1 MSKKV
6 VIIGAG
12 IVGCALADE
21 LTQRGWTDV
30 TVLEQGPLWA
40 AGGST
45 SHAPGLV
52 FQTNASKSLA
62 LYAKYTVE
70 KLCSLDLDGEPCFL
84 QVGSLE
90 VATSKER
97 LKELHRRASLATAWG
112 IGAKVISAK
121 EAKKLFPLLEE
132 KAILGA
138 LHVPT
143 DGLAKGV
150 RADEAMGRLAI
161 SRGAKFL
168 DRHEVLDILK
178 ENGKVTGVKT
188 NQGNFAAE
196 VVIACAGIWGPK
208 VGDMIG
214 MPTALQP
221 LAHQLAWMKDLPG
234 LADQTEEAVLPL
246 LRHQDKDLY
255 YRQRNKG
262 LGVGWYGHKP
272 LPIKAKDILPFNKA
286 KIMPSVLEF
295 TKKEWEGAIQH
306 SGKIVPELKK
316 SKIDSAMNG
325 LFSFTVDNF
334 PLMGEWAGLK
344 GFWTA
349 EAVWVTHSAGVARA
363 IAEWLVDG
371 HPSLSV
377 HESDVNRFEKH
388 QIGPEHIEMRGKQ
401 NYVEVYDILHPLEP
415 MKEPRPI
422 RTTGFYPR
430 QKVLGGY
437 FLEATGYER
446 PQWYETNK
454 KLVTKFKS
462 PKRNEWAAMHW
473 SPIVGAEAQ
482 YVRKHVGLFDI
493 TSLKRIE
500 VSGKGALNFLQH
512 QTTGKLDKAIGS
524 ITYCLMLTEHGG
536 IVSDITVTRLDENQF
551 ILGANGNVDLIRLQN
566 AAPDDVHV
574 RDITSGTIGLGLFGP
589 SARQLAQ
596 SICEDDLSNESLGY
610 FKAKKTY
617 LGQVPVTLWRLSYV
631 GELGFEIYADAD
643 MALKLW
649 DTLFKAG
656 KKFGLIPAGRGAFN
670 SMRLEKGYRSYGAE
684 MTSEHNPYE
693 AGLGFAVRKTG
704 GFIGHDAL
712 SQINP
717 ENITRKLSCL
727 VIEKDLDV
735 VMGKEPVLVNNKVV
749 GYTTSAY
756 YGHSVG
762 APLAYAWLPIEHS
775 KIGTKVE
782 IQYFDKLVKAKV
794 GNDPQ
799 FDPDMTRLKS

>member
-12 IVGCALADE
+12 IVGCSLADE

-52 FQTNASKSLA
+52 FQTNSSRTLS

-90 VATSKER
+90 IATNKLR
-97 LKELHRRASLATAWG
+97 LNDLHRRASLANAWG
-112 IGAKVISAK
+112 IPAKVISAK
-121 EAKKLFPLLEE
+121 EAVKLFPMLDQ
-132 KAILGA
+132 KSIIGA
-138 LHVPT
+138 LHVPS
-143 DGLAKGV
+143 DGLAKGL

-161 SRGAKFL
+161 ARGAKFL
-168 DRHEVLDILK
+168 ERHEVLDIKK

-188 NQGNFAAE
+188 NKGDFVAD

-208 VGDMIG
+208 VGEMIG
-214 MPTALQP
+214 MPTAIQP
-221 LAHQLAWMKDLPG
+221 LAHQLAWTKDLAG
-234 LADQTEEAVLPL
+234 LKNEVEESTLPMV
-246 LRHQDKDLY
+246 RHQDKDLY

-262 LGVGWYGHKP
+262 LGVGWYGHRP
-272 LPIKAKDILPFNKA
+272 LPVKAKDILPFDKA
-286 KIMPSVLEF
+286 KVMPSVLEF
-295 TKKEWEGAIQH
+295 TKKEWDGAIRH
-306 SGKIVPELKK
+306 SGKIIPELKK

-325 LFSFTVDNF
+325 LFSFTVDGF

-371 HPSLSV
+371 YPSLSV

-401 NYVEVYDILHPLEP
+401 NYVEVYDLMHPLEP
-415 MKEPRPI
+415 MQEPRPL

-430 QKVLGGY
+430 QKTLGGY

-446 PQWYETNK
+446 PQWYQRNK
-454 KLVTKFKS
+454 NLVKKYKS
-462 PKRNEWAAMHW
+462 PKRNNWAAMHW
-473 SPIVGAEAQ
+473 SPIIGAEAQ

-500 VSGKGALNFLQH
+500 VSGKGALAFLH
-512 QTTGKLDKAIGS
+512 KQTTGKLDKPVGS
-524 ITYCLMLTEHGG
+524 ITYCLMLTEKAG
-536 IVSDITVTRLDENQF
+536 IISDITVARTGESEF
-551 ILGANGNVDLIRLQN
+551 ILGANGNVDLIKLRN
-566 AAPDDVHV
+566 SAPDDVFV
-574 RDITSGTIGLGLFGP
+574 KDITAGTVGLGLFGP
-589 SARQLAQ
+589 KARQLAQ
-596 SICEDDLSNESLGY
+596 SICEDNLSNESLGY
-610 FKAKKTY
+610 FKSKKTY

-643 MALKLW
+643 MGLKLW

-656 KKFGLIPAGRGAFN
+656 KEFGLIPAGRGAFN

-684 MTSEHNPYE
+684 MTSENNPYE
-693 AGLGFAVRKTG
+693 AGLSFAVRKSD
-704 GFIGHDAL
+704 GFIGYDAFNKID
-712 SQINP
+712 QG
-717 ENITRKLSCL
+717 NIKKKLCCL
-727 VIEKDLDV
+727 VIENDFDV
-735 VMGKEPVLVNNKVV
+735 VMGKEPVRVDKEVV

-762 APLAYAWLPIEHS
+762 FPLAYAWLPIEHS
-775 KIGTKVE
+775 PIGTKVE

-799 FDPDMTRLKS
+799 FDPTMTRLKS

>member
-6 VIIGAG
+6 IIIGAG

-90 VATSKER
+90 IATNKER
-97 LKELHRRASLATAWG
+97 LAELHRRASIATAWG
-112 IGAKVISAK
+112 IPAKVISAK
-121 EAKKLFPLLEE
+121 EAKKLHPLLDE
-132 KAILGA
+132 KSIIGA

-143 DGLAKGV
+143 DGLAKAV

-161 SRGAKFL
+161 SRGAKFFE
-168 DRHEVLDILK
+168 RHEVLDILQS
-178 ENGKVTGVKT
+178 NGKVTGVKT
-188 NQGNFAAE
+188 NKGDFEADI
-196 VVIACAGIWGPK
+196 VIACAGIWGPK

-221 LAHQLAWMKDLPG
+221 LAHQLVWTKDLPS
-234 LADQTEEAVLPL
+234 LKNQIEESVLPL

-262 LGVGWYGHKP
+262 LGVGWYGHRP
-272 LPIKAKDILPFNKA
+272 LPVKAKDILPFDKA
-286 KIMPSVLEF
+286 KVMPSVLDF
-295 TKKEWEGAIQH
+295 TKKEWEGAIKH
-306 SGKIVPELKK
+306 SGKIIPELKK

-325 LFSFTVDNF
+325 LFSFTVDGF
-334 PLMGEWAGLK
+334 PLMGEWANLK

-349 EAVWVTHSAGVARA
+349 EAVWVTHSAGVAKA

-371 HPSLSV
+371 HPSLTV

-388 QIGPEHIEMRGKQ
+388 QLSPEHIEMRGKQ
-401 NYVEVYDILHPLEP
+401 NYVEVYDLLHPLDP
-415 MKEPRPI
+415 MKEPRPL

-430 QKVLGGY
+430 QKTLGGY

-446 PQWYETNK
+446 PQWFESNK
-454 KLVTKFKS
+454 KLVSKYKS
-462 PKRNEWAAMHW
+462 PKRNSWSSKHW
-473 SPIVGAEAQ
+473 SPIIGAEAQ

-500 VSGKGALNFLQH
+500 VSGKGALKFLETM
-512 QTTGKLDKAIGS
+512 TTGKLDKAVGS
-524 ITYCLMLTEHGG
+524 ITYCLMLTENAG
-536 IVSDITVTRLDENQF
+536 ILSDVTVTRVEENQF
-551 ILGANGNVDLIRLQN
+551 ILGANGNVDLIRLKN
-566 AAPDDVHV
+566 HAPDDVFV
-574 RDITSGTIGLGLFGP
+574 KDITSGTVGLGLFGP
-589 SARQLAQ
+589 KARQLAQ
-596 SICEDDLSNESLGY
+596 SVCEDDLSNESLGY

-649 DTLFKAG
+649 DTLFAAG

-693 AGLGFAVRKTG
+693 AGLSFAVRKTG
-704 GFIGHDAL
+704 GFIGA
-712 SQINP
+712 NAY
-717 ENITRKLSCL
+717 EKLSADQITKKLCCL
-727 VIEKDLDV
+727 VIKNDFDV
-735 VMGKEPVLVNNKVV
+735 VMGKEPVLVDNKVV

-756 YGHSVG
+756 YGHTVG
-762 APLAYAWLPIEHS
+762 SPLAYAWLPIES
-775 KIGTKVE
+775 SAIGTKVE
-782 IQYFDKLVKAKV
+782 IQYFDKKVKAVV

-799 FDPDMTRLKS
+799 FDPQMTRLKS

>member
-1 MSKKV
+1 MSKKTI
-6 VIIGAG
+6 IIGAG

-21 LTQRGWTDV
+21 LTQRGWNDV

-70 KLCSLDLDGEPCFL
+70 KLCSLNLDGQPCFL

-90 VATSKER
+90 VATNKKR
-97 LKELHRRASLATAWG
+97 LADLHRRASLANAWG
-112 IGAKVISAK
+112 INAKVISAK
-121 EAKKLFPLLEE
+121 EAVKLHPLLNA
-132 KAILGA
+132 KSILGA

-143 DGLAKGV
+143 DGLAKAV

-168 DRHEVLDILK
+168 ERHEVIDILK
-178 ENGKVTGVKT
+178 SEGKVTGVRT
-188 NQGNFAAE
+188 NKGDFEAE
-196 VVIACAGIWGPK
+196 IVIACAGIWGPK
-208 VGDMIG
+208 VGDMVG
-214 MPTALQP
+214 MPTAIQP
-221 LAHQLAWMKDLPG
+221 LAHQLAWSKELPS
-234 LADQTEEAVLPL
+234 LSKETEEATLPL
-246 LRHQDKDLY
+246 IRHQEKDLY

-272 LPIKAKDILPFNKA
+272 LPIRSKDILPFDKA
-286 KIMPSVLEF
+286 KVMPSVLEF
-295 TKKEWEGAIQH
+295 TKKEWQGAIKH
-306 SGKIVPELKK
+306 STKIIPDLKNF
-316 SKIDSAMNG
+316 KIDSAMNG
-325 LFSFTVDNF
+325 LFSFTVDGF
-334 PLMGEWAGLK
+334 PLMGEWANLK

-388 QIGPEHIEMRGKQ
+388 QLSPEHIEMRGKQ
-401 NYVEVYDILHPLEP
+401 NYIEVYDLLHPLEP
-415 MKEPRPI
+415 MQDPRPL
-422 RTTGFYPR
+422 RTTGFYNR
-430 QKVLGGY
+430 QKSMGAY
-437 FLEATGYER
+437 FLEASGYER
-446 PQWYETNK
+446 PQWYEANK
-454 KLVTKFKS
+454 KLVSKFKS
-462 PKRNEWAAMHW
+462 PKRNEWSAMHW

-500 VSGKGALNFLQH
+500 VTGKGSLDFLQK
-512 QTTGKLDKAIGS
+512 QTTGKLDKPIGS
-524 ITYCLMLTEHGG
+524 ITYCLMLSENAG
-536 IVSDITVTRLDENQF
+536 ILSDITVTRLDENHF
-551 ILGANGNVDLIRLQN
+551 ILGANGNVDLVKLSN
-566 AAPDDVHV
+566 SAPNDVFV
-574 RDITSGTIGLGLFGP
+574 KDITSGTVGLGLFGP
-589 SARQLAQ
+589 KARQLAQ

-610 FKAKKTY
+610 FKSKKTF

-649 DTLFKAG
+649 DTLFNAG

-684 MTSEHNPYE
+684 MTCEHNPYE
-693 AGLGFAVRKTG
+693 AGLSFAVRKSG
-704 GFIGHDAL
+704 GYIGFEKY
-712 SQINP
+712 SQIDP
-717 ENITRKLSCL
+717 TQIKKKLCCL
-727 VIEKDLDV
+727 VIKNDFDV
-735 VMGKEPVLVNNKVV
+735 VMGKEPVLVNNKIV

-756 YGHSVG
+756 YGHTIG

-775 KIGTKVE
+775 SVGTNVE
-782 IQYFDKLVKAKV
+782 IQYFDKKVKAKV

-799 FDPDMTRLKS
+799 FDPQMTRLKS